1 MPVPTRL
8 VAGEGHDLQV
18 LENARDDRDRV
29 VMFEGSITMV
39 FAYFAPEVALPV
51 ASAVAAALG
60 FLMMVGRAPFR
71 FAARAF
77 RAATRGGEKTADR
90 PDA

>member
-1 MPVPTRL
+1 
-8 VAGEGHDLQV
+8 
-18 LENARDDRDRV
+18 
-29 VMFEGSITMV
+29 MV

-71 FAARAF
+71 IAARGI
-77 RAATRGGEKTADR
+77 RAVMRGGRKVTEKLDL
-90 PDA
+90 